1 MDAPTVSTALQTALN
16 GVVTDFL
23 SYVAMVLPIGLTI
36 FGTVFGVKK
45 AMSFF
50 KTVTK

>member
-1 MDAPTVSTALQTALN
+1 METAMQTALSA
-16 GVVTDFL
+16 VQTDFL
-23 SYVAMVLPIGLTI
+23 GYVAMVLPIGLGI